1 MKALILFTVAIYFII
16 AIPNSHAGI
25 AGIITYLK
33 GECNEPD
40 ENEVQMC
47 SSRET
52 GAIYYVYN
60 GIKFDKYPNIKKD

>member
-1 MKALILFTVAIYFII
+1 MKTVIAFTVIVYLLIS
-16 AIPNSHAGI
+16 IPNSHAEI

-40 ENEVQMC
+40 DKGVQMC

-52 GAIYYVYN
+52 GEIYYIFKGERY
-60 GIKFDKYPNIKKD
+60 KTYPLK

>member
-1 MKALILFTVAIYFII
+1 MKGLILFTVAIYFII
-16 AIPNSHAGI
+16 AIPNSQAGI

-52 GAIYYVYN
+52 GKIYYVYK
-60 GIKFDKYPNIKKD
+60 GSRFETYPTIKED